1 MEETLSTLEAV
12 QSQKDQGQDLKRDQD
27 NSRNQN
33 STIMKVGR
41 RSQQPKTSIPKI
53 EANVK
58 AASEK
63 ENQRQKMVPAQK
75 KELTSSSSTPGIKHV
90 PSVVKTKATS
100 SEKVRMSGSCM
111 NGIGE
116 KHLEAKKGKVELK
129 DKSPFNPKSEESH
142 PKFGR
147 QNGPESKAMYK
158 ARSALLVF
166 SDQLAS
172 VKCSVRDALCMHESA
187 IAAENTSE
195 QASRPSSSRRMD
207 KSRLRKLQ
215 LVLVKM
221 SDELDGI
228 ALQDAQARG
237 KSLARSSITDW
248 PTKQANET
256 RRIRKKCAGTI
267 EELLRSIET
276 AFAEMRALELGSEG
290 SKGDTTDHPALS
302 EHHRTTQQHS
312 AASSEE
318 PKPLPEP
325 EGSSRPEQKGRRPRP
340 ITETPPA

>member
-1 MEETLSTLEAV
+1 MGISICQKQMEETSSTLGLV
-12 QSQKDQGQDLKRDQD
+12 QSQKDQSQDQNRDQD
-27 NSRNQN
+27 NSQNQTP
-33 STIMKVGR
+33 TIVKGGR
-41 RSQQPKTSIPKI
+41 RSQQPKI
-53 EANVK
+53 EA
-58 AASEK
+58 
-63 ENQRQKMVPAQK
+63 NQRQKMVPAQN

-90 PSVVKTKATS
+90 PSVVKTKTTS
-100 SEKVRMSGSCM
+100 SEKVRMSGSC
-111 NGIGE
+111 I
-116 KHLEAKKGKVELK
+116 KGKAGVKDNPPPNHKREEL
-129 DKSPFNPKSEESH
+129 H

-147 QNGPESKAMYK
+147 QNGPESKSMYK
-158 ARSALLVF
+158 ARTALLVF

-267 EELLRSIET
+267 EELLHSIEA
-276 AFAEMRALELGSEG
+276 AFAEMRVLELKSGF
-290 SKGDTTDHPALS
+290 KRDTTDHHPALS
-302 EHHRTTQQHS
+302 EQHR
-312 AASSEE
+312 E
-318 PKPLPEP
+318 PRS
-325 EGSSRPEQKGRRPRP
+325 EGSSSSRRGRGQGNEQN
-340 ITETPPA
+340 T